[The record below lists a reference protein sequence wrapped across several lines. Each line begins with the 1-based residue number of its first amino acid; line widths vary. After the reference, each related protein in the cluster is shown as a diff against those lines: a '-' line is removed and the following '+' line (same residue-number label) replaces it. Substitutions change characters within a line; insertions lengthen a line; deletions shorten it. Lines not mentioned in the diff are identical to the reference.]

1 MGLQESLFRDHGILM
16 ISLPAYHPDY
26 NPTEFV
32 FRSFLERIR
41 SERARYKILNAD
53 GFLDVICLEMGDF
66 TINDTLSFYDGCGY
80 NR

>member
-16 ISLPAYHPDY
+16 ITLPHYHPDY

-32 FRSFLERIR
+32 FRSLLERIR
-41 SERARYKILNAD
+41 SEWARYKSLNAD
-53 GFLDVICLEMGDF
+53 DFFYAIFLEMGDF